1 MIVDSFDYIACYK
14 GLHPNLDKAI
24 DWLNS
29 HTLDALENG
38 KTIIDGE
45 NVFVNVMDADLRDA
59 DGAAFEYHRR
69 YADLQIDLTGSEH
82 LGWASE
88 GTEQGEFDEAAD
100 CGFKSGAEHVGGV
113 LGGGRFAIFCPR
125 SLRHDAGRWPF
136 RHLLPRRA
144 AQAQLQK
151 RRLQPRK
158 KSRGQDFD
166 EIIKVMHCSSVRSGL
181 DRSAG
186 PCTGHCAPGWHVC
199 HPYK

>member
-69 YADLQIDLTGSEH
+69 YADLQIDITGGE
-82 LGWASE
+82 GWGYTNE
-88 GTEQGEFDEAAD
+88 PGEEVGEYTDFRPNSFSMKGLPKIWSR
-100 CGFKSGAEHVGGV
+100 CRWVFSRCFTFSPFLMMKFFKVC
-113 LGGGRFAIFCPR
+113 F
-125 SLRHDAGRWPF
+125 
-136 RHLLPRRA
+136 
-144 AQAQLQK
+144 
-151 RRLQPRK
+151 
-158 KSRGQDFD
+158 
-166 EIIKVMHCSSVRSGL
+166 SSS
-181 DRSAG
+181 
-186 PCTGHCAPGWHVC
+186 
-199 HPYK
+199 

>member
-69 YADLQIDLTGSEH
+69 YADLQIDLTGGE
-82 LGWASE
+82 GWGYETAP
-88 GTEQGEFDEAAD
+88 GTEVEPYQPDIGKKDSEDAVFGALGE
-100 CGFKSGAEHVGGV
+100 
-113 LGGGRFAIFCPR
+113 GRFVLFFPGELHKPSCNTPGSDHVITAEVKIM
-125 SLRHDAGRWPF
+125 
-136 RHLLPRRA
+136 
-144 AQAQLQK
+144 
-151 RRLQPRK
+151 
-158 KSRGQDFD
+158 
-166 EIIKVMHCSSVRSGL
+166 IK
-181 DRSAG
+181 
-186 PCTGHCAPGWHVC
+186 
-199 HPYK
+199 

>member
-88 GTEQGEFDEAAD
+88 GTEQGAFDEEND
-100 CGFKSGAEHVGGV
+100 FGLRTGPEHCGMT
-113 LGGGRFAIFCPR
+113 LGEGRFAVFFPGELHKPR
-125 SLRHDAGRWPF
+125 CKTPGCDHV
-136 RHLLPRRA
+136 
-144 AQAQLQK
+144 
-151 RRLQPRK
+151 RK
-158 KSRGQDFD
+158 AVVK
-166 EIIKVMHCSSVRSGL
+166 ILMK
-181 DRSAG
+181 
-186 PCTGHCAPGWHVC
+186 
-199 HPYK
+199 

>member
-82 LGWASE
+82 WGWASE
-88 GTEQGEFDEAAD
+88 GKDEVEEQRDLAQRMIEGTKAAENTT
-100 CGFKSGAEHVGGV
+100 A
-113 LGGGRFAIFCPR
+113 P
-125 SLRHDAGRWPF
+125 
-136 RHLLPRRA
+136 
-144 AQAQLQK
+144 AQTQK
-151 RRLQPRK
+151 PQADQP
-158 KSRGQDFD
+158 
-166 EIIKVMHCSSVRSGL
+166 
-181 DRSAG
+181 
-186 PCTGHCAPGWHVC
+186 
-199 HPYK
+199 